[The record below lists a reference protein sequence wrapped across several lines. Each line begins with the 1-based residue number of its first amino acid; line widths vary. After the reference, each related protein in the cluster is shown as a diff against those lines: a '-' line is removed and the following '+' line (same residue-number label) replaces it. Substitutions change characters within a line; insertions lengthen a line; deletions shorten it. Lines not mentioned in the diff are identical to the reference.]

1 MRLFR
6 WGASASSAFSG
17 VYQRNEFYVACT
29 ILALGCLI
37 QGTSGQFFTT
47 NNITDLAR
55 SVIVPGMLGLG
66 TMMILI
72 SGNIDISFPAIS
84 MLSMYAVIR
93 WLMAIQYQG
102 PVILGFVLCAFLGG
116 ILGAI
121 NGILAAWLKLPTLII
136 TLGTGSIYLGFMQGV
151 LKSSVISI
159 LPAQIASISKSFL
172 YTAYNAKLDISSSL
186 PAVFLFLPA
195 SVVIMFLLMHYTIL
209 GRGIYAFGG
218 DPVSCERAGF
228 NVIKTRIFVFTF
240 MGMISGITGMVR
252 VVLTGMV
259 QPTTLIGYELS
270 SIAAVVLGGVSLS
283 GGKGTI
289 TGSLLGITLLTM
301 ITNSLILMGI
311 PSYWSKFFTGIFI
324 VVGIGITS
332 FKTLRAKRRVNAVV
346 LDN

>member
-1 MRLFR
+1 MTLFR
-6 WGASASSAFSG
+6 
-17 VYQRNEFYVACT
+17 RNEFYVACT

-37 QGTSGQFFTT
+37 QGTSGQFFTL
-47 NNITDLAR
+47 NNITDLGR

-66 TMMILI
+66 TMLVLI

-84 MLSMYAVIR
+84 MLSMYAVIK
-93 WLMAIQYQG
+93 WIMAVQYQG
-102 PVILGFVLCAFLGG
+102 PVALGFILCAVLGG

-121 NGILAAWLKLPTLII
+121 NGVLAAWLKLPTLII

-159 LPAQIASISKSFL
+159 LPEQIALLSKSFL
-172 YTAYNAKLDISSSL
+172 YTVYNSKLDINSSL
-186 PAVFLFLPA
+186 PIVFLFLPA
-195 SVVIMFLLMHYTIL
+195 SGIIMFFLMRYTML
-209 GRGIYAFGG
+209 GRGIYALGG

-228 NVIKTRIFVFTF
+228 NVVRTRIFVFTL
-240 MGMISGITGMVR
+240 MGMISGVVGMVR

-259 QPTTLIGYELS
+259 QPTTLIGSELS

-289 TGSLLGITLLTM
+289 AGSLLGVTLLTM

-311 PSYWSKFFTGIFI
+311 PSYWSKFFTGMFI
-324 VVGIGITS
+324 VIGIGITS
-332 FKTLRAKRRVNAVV
+332 FRTLRAKTRVNAVIV
-346 LDN
+346 ED